1 MIEREHK
8 STRNILEAS
17 VNPDG
22 VVLLTLSGRITNA
35 HLDEVVAW
43 VEKVKVILQTEF
55 EKKVDPILV
64 MCDVSGISHFE
75 TKPVTAMRD
84 LLSHD
89 KQFPLVTAIVGP
101 NNMIKMLVEALI
113 SLTRRTNIKQFP
125 SEKEALEWLFENKNK
140 AKSLSQ

>member
-8 STRNILEAS
+8 SARNILEAS

-35 HLDEVVAW
+35 HLDEVVVW

-75 TKPVTAMRD
+75 TKPVTALRD

-89 KQFPLVTAIVGP
+89 KQYPLMTAIVGP

-125 SEKEALEWLFENKNK
+125 SEKEALEWLL
-140 AKSLSQ
+140 KSKHKIKQE